1 MSPQRIRNIVLPLCA
16 VLLAA
21 SCSTTRRLGSDEVLY
36 TGVKKILIEPDSGVV
51 LTPAAESAVK
61 EPLSVAPNNP
71 LYSPYLRTPLPVGLW
86 AYNYLYTPKEKGFK
100 YWFYKRLAKQ
110 PVLISKVQPQLRTKV
125 AEQVLENYGYFGSRA
140 ADSLLYRKRGRKAKV
155 RYTLGIAP
163 AWHYSSIAYPQAVG
177 GLKQL
182 IDSLQ
187 ATSLL
192 RVGAQYN
199 LDSLTLERKRI
210 SQLLRNRGYYY
221 FRPEYMEYLA
231 DTTAGRRQVAL
242 RLNLRPNVPQAAL
255 MPYRVG
261 DVTVRLTN
269 IKPGPADTLRLPDAT
284 VIARRPLKIRP
295 RVLSRALTLR
305 PGQLFTVDAQNRTQT
320 DLNKL
325 GIFRSVNL
333 SVTPLDSLRGSD
345 TLDVEID
352 ARFDYPLEAALETDV
367 TSKSNSFIGPGVTF
381 RVSNNNLF
389 RGGEVLSV
397 KLNGSY
403 EWQTGNKN
411 SGGRSSRLNS
421 YELGLNAN
429 LDIPRLLLP
438 RSMTRRQKYP
448 GSTSFQLG
456 VDLMNRPSFF
466 RLIAFSGSAGYNFQ
480 TSPYSRHSLT
490 VFKLTYNKLLHT
502 TDSFDR
508 TMDENPAIA
517 MSFRNQFVPSINYT
531 YTFERTYGATGN
543 RRFYWQNSV
552 TSAGNLLSGI
562 LRAFGERQPQ
572 TLFGNRFSQF
582 VKEVSEV
589 KFYHRIGRL
598 RQFGGDALQRT
609 VLHRRCQQHPRLHHP
624 VARPGQLPPARGRP
638 QRLPRPDG
646 RLQTGSQHRIPLRHH
661 GAAQRSRLPRRRKHL
676 AAEERPQTSRGRTQ
690 MERHPE
696 RHRAGNGLRT
706 ALRHQ
711 LPGHPRRPRHRPA
724 HPLSEPGQEGLLQHF
739 QFQGRSR
746 IPPGHRVSVLNVRS
760 GKAGRP
766 PPYPRQRPPDA
777 PPFGVRIR
785 PFDPFRSAEIAAVTS
800 RSQKS
805 LSPFPAACRIAAAPA
820 PCPFV
825 PGRRLCRTN
834 RSRPDICAYHSDHPV
849 RNAAERPDSPAIPQA
864 PNARRRDSLQLPY
877 NTEFIRMQFSIQKP
891 TQGLRL

>member
-86 AYNYLYTPKEKGFK
+86 AYNHLYTPKEKGFK

-125 AEQVLENYGYFGSRA
+125 AEQVLENYGSFGSRA

-284 VIARRPLKIRP
+284 VIARR
-295 RVLSRALTLR
+295 
-305 PGQLFTVDAQNRTQT
+305 
-320 DLNKL
+320 
-325 GIFRSVNL
+325 
-333 SVTPLDSLRGSD
+333 
-345 TLDVEID
+345 
-352 ARFDYPLEAALETDV
+352 PLEAALETDV

-589 KFYHRIGRL
+589 KFYHRIGRRNNWL
-598 RQFGGDALQRT
+598 ATRLLVGAGYAYGNSEVMPYSEQFYIGGANSIRAFTIRSLGPGSYRPPADDRNGYLDQTGDFKLEANIEYRFGIMGRLNGAVFLDAGNIWL
-609 VLHRRCQQHPRLHHP
+609 LKKDPK
-624 VARPGQLPPARGRP
+624 RPGAELKWKGFLNDIALGTGFGLRYDISYLVIRADLGIGLHTPYPN
-638 QRLPRPDG
+638 PDKKG
-646 RLQTGSQHRIPLRHH
+646 YYNISSFKDGLGF
-661 GAAQRSRLPRRRKHL
+661 HL
-676 AAEERPQTSRGRTQ
+676 AIG
-690 MERHPE
+690 
-696 RHRAGNGLRT
+696 
-706 ALRHQ
+706 
-711 LPGHPRRPRHRPA
+711 
-724 HPLSEPGQEGLLQHF
+724 
-739 QFQGRSR
+739 
-746 IPPGHRVSVLNVRS
+746 
-760 GKAGRP
+760 
-766 PPYPRQRPPDA
+766 YP
-777 PPFGVRIR
+777 F
-785 PFDPFRSAEIAAVTS
+785 
-800 RSQKS
+800 
-805 LSPFPAACRIAAAPA
+805 
-820 PCPFV
+820 
-825 PGRRLCRTN
+825 
-834 RSRPDICAYHSDHPV
+834 
-849 RNAAERPDSPAIPQA
+849 
-864 PNARRRDSLQLPY
+864 
-877 NTEFIRMQFSIQKP
+877 
-891 TQGLRL
+891 